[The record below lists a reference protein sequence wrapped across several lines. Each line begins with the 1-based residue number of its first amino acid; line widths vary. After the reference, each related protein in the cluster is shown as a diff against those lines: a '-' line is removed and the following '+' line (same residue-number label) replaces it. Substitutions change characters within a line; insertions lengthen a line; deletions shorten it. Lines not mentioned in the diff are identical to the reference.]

1 MTVTK
6 GAQRSLHIEIAH
18 CDHDTLF
25 GGVVA
30 MTLLPV
36 LTARGPV
43 RNVCVGR
50 STGLLGEL
58 ALLCRMT
65 KGKARQVNAG
75 RDDAPVSQ
83 HSYMSESWARSWNVS
98 TLTRERESQAT
109 LTETRRV
116 RETQLECLPPLH
128 DRKIRVKSCQRSYR
142 RFGNVYNDAFHYLAP
157 GFIIRVRH
165 QRVPW
170 LYTPIPALRPSIS
183 FSRRS
188 RGV

>member
-1 MTVTK
+1 MSQYLSQIHEGQVTVTK

-18 CDHDTLF
+18 HDTLF

-128 DRKIRVKSCQRSYR
+128 DREKYVSKAVSDPI
-142 RFGNVYNDAFHYLAP
+142 GGLAMSTMM
-157 GFIIRVRH
+157 H
-165 QRVPW
+165 
-170 LYTPIPALRPSIS
+170 SITWP
-183 FSRRS
+183 
-188 RGV
+188 RGL

>member
-1 MTVTK
+1 MSQYLSQIHEGQVTVTK

-65 KGKARQVNAG
+65 KGEARQVNAG
-75 RDDAPVSQ
+75 RKDAPASQ
-83 HSYMSESWARSWNVS
+83 HGYISKSRAKSWDVC
-98 TLTRERESQAT
+98 TLTRERKSRAT

-116 RETQLECLPPLH
+116 RKTQLKCLPQLH
-128 DRKIRVKSCQRSYR
+128 DREKYVSKAVSDPI
-142 RFGNVYNDAFHYLAP
+142 GGLAMSTMM
-157 GFIIRVRH
+157 H
-165 QRVPW
+165 
-170 LYTPIPALRPSIS
+170 SITWP
-183 FSRRS
+183 
-188 RGV
+188 RGL